1 MIKKSMFNEHKKSIA
16 LQPANPSSAPI
27 GDSEGMNTHT
37 PSTWSVQN
45 TKETNLE
52 IETYYNVP
60 KLKKEYS
67 EQNM

>member
-1 MIKKSMFNEHKKSIA
+1 M
-16 LQPANPSSAPI
+16 QPANPSSAPI

-52 IETYYNVP
+52 IETYYTVP
-60 KLKKEYS
+60 KLKKRIQGTEHV
-67 EQNM
+67 EQAVLVLVHVR